1 MFPDPYRQQSDSFA
15 NVNSIT
21 FAGNSV
27 DLVCCELGITHW
39 SGSHECVPKFVLGF
53 ENLPDIPIPILE

>member
-1 MFPDPYRQQSDSFA
+1 MFPDPYRQQSASFA
-15 NVNSIT
+15 NLNSIT

-39 SGSHECVPKFVLGF
+39 SDSRECVSKLLIGF
-53 ENLPDIPIPILE
+53 ENLPDVVTIPIL